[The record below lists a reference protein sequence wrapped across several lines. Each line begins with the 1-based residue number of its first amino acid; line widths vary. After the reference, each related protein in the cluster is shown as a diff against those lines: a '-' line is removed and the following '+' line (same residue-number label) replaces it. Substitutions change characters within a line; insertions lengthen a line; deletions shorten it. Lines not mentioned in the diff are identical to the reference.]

1 MEFAIT
7 ADEAD
12 DSYQCLFCYA
22 LVGVFVS
29 SAVIY
34 VGGFELKSDHE
45 TLPCDHGDK
54 KMKWAEEIR
63 GAAAFPGS
71 FLKWIMLGSVV
82 GLLTGTASAIFL
94 ISLDAVTHW
103 RSAQPWLLWLLP
115 IGGALVSYAYMK
127 WGKSSAQGNN
137 LILEQIQNGNER
149 IPLRMAPLVLFGTLT
164 THLLGGSAG
173 REGTAVQM
181 GGSLADWFSRLI
193 RLDVQDRRILL
204 MCGIS
209 GGFGSVFGTPLA
221 GTMFGLEVAV
231 LGLISYRALI
241 PCFAASFV
249 GHLVTTGLWGVQH
262 HIYDMGQI
270 PALSGIV
277 LLKIVFA
284 SILFGWTSLLFSE
297 LTHYLK
303 RGFTRLFANPVLKSA
318 VGGCLIIAM
327 VYLTGTR
334 DYLGLG
340 LPLIADSFG
349 EGVSP
354 FAFLGKL
361 LFTSVTLGSGFQ
373 GGEVTPLFAIGASLG
388 HTLSG
393 WLHLYGPFLAALG
406 FIAVFCGAANTP
418 IACFIMGIELFGSE
432 GAVYLFIACLVSYV
446 FSGHSGIYSSQ
457 QIGASKSSLLSIPPD
472 TRLGSRRGAFKFR
485 RPKD

>member
-1 MEFAIT
+1 MSSQ
-7 ADEAD
+7 EASPRNHERTKG
-12 DSYQCLFCYA
+12 SYLI
-22 LVGVFVS
+22 G
-29 SAVIY
+29 
-34 VGGFELKSDHE
+34 
-45 TLPCDHGDK
+45 
-54 KMKWAEEIR
+54 EIKNF
-63 GAAAFPGS
+63 AAFPGS
-71 FLKWIMLGSVV
+71 FIKWILLGSMV
-82 GLLTGTASAIFL
+82 GLLTGTASAFFL
-94 ISLDAVTHW
+94 ISLDAVTDW
-103 RSAQPWLLWLLP
+103 RYMHPWLLWLLP
-115 IGGALVSYAYMK
+115 LGGALVSYAYMK
-127 WGKSSAQGNN
+127 WGKISAKGNN

-149 IPLRMAPLVLFGTLT
+149 IPLRMAPLVLFGTLV

-181 GGSLADWFSRLI
+181 GGTLADSLSRLV
-193 RLDVQDRRILL
+193 RLGPLDRRILL

-231 LGLISYRALI
+231 LGLISYRALV

-249 GHLVTTGLWGVQH
+249 GHLTTVNLWGVQH
-262 HIYDMGQI
+262 HTYQIGQI
-270 PALSGIV
+270 PALSGTV
-277 LLKIVFA
+277 LLKVVAA
-284 SILFGWTSLLFSE
+284 SILFGLTSMLFSK
-297 LTHYLK
+297 LTHYFK
-303 RGFTRLFANPVLKSA
+303 KTFSRAVPNPVLKTA
-318 VGGCLIIAM
+318 LGGGLIIVM
-327 VYLTGTR
+327 VYAAGTR

-388 HTLSG
+388 HSLSG
-393 WLHLYGPFLAALG
+393 WLHLHGPFLAALG

-418 IACFIMGIELFGSE
+418 VACFIMGIELFGSE
-432 GAVYLFIACLVSYV
+432 GALYMFIACLVSYV

-457 QIGASKSSLLSIPPD
+457 QIGVSKSSLLSIPPD
-472 TRLGSRRGAFKFR
+472 TRLDSDRARR
-485 RPKD
+485 